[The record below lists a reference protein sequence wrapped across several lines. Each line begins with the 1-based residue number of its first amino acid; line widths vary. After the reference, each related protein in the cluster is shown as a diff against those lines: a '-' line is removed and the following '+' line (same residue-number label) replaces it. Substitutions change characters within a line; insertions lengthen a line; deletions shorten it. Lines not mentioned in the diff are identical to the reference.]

1 VSTCFFR
8 VAPQIEHQHP
18 MRILTIL
25 MILVRVDASRRW
37 YHPRNRSTEVYGL
50 GIWCY
55 RNTNVAAQSSSH
67 PTTRTTRSTNFGGR
81 LNFRQLADGA
91 AEPQTG
97 ASRQGRLLAK
107 KEELCLD
114 CVGHTGNKGGQTACQ
129 LFTNADSDGL

>member
-1 VSTCFFR
+1 MSQPNHR
-8 VAPQIEHQHP
+8 AIRPHEQ
-18 MRILTIL
+18 
-25 MILVRVDASRRW
+25 
-37 YHPRNRSTEVYGL
+37 L
-50 GIWCY
+50 GPPI
-55 RNTNVAAQSSSH
+55 
-67 PTTRTTRSTNFGGR
+67 FGGR

-129 LFTNADSDGL
+129 LFTNAGSDGL